1 MNLHSIYFLC
11 SFSVLDIMD
20 IVKPTYQ
27 FFSTALLLTLC
38 TRPSARGKHLAM
50 PPEEGLM
57 VTPKVLLLWG
67 SLDSSIVS
75 AVLSSSTKETASAWS
90 SSLSR
95 SGWDRPLRQP
105 VSWFWIHLSF
115 FEPIPGSTHYL
126 QHSQVLPFP
135 SAVSTK
141 SGHHPGECK
150 FQILHWPIDV
160 DTESEKQN

>member
-1 MNLHSIYFLC
+1 MN
-11 SFSVLDIMD
+11 
-20 IVKPTYQ
+20 IVKPTYH
-27 FFSTALLLTLC
+27 FFSTALLLILC
-38 TRPSARGKHLAM
+38 TRPSAHGKHLDM

-95 SGWDRPLRQP
+95 SGQVRPLRQP

-115 FEPIPGSTHYL
+115 FEPIQGSTHYL
-126 QHSQVLPFP
+126 RHSQVLPFP
-135 SAVSTK
+135 STVSTK
-141 SGHHPGECK
+141 SGLHPGECK
-150 FQILHWPIDV
+150 CQILHWLIDV
-160 DTESEKQN
+160 NTELEKQNEVSLYSS